1 MASQYSG
8 SKNFTVPVG
17 AGTYAPERLTLAK
30 ASQSQAYDSLI
41 GVTALIEQGVAAAVL
56 ELWLLKRG
64 GDPTNDAHFMNTG
77 KSITASGSETW
88 PLASW
93 DGAQLRAKSGG
104 TAGTLIV
111 SATAD

>member
-1 MASQYSG
+1 MAKHSG
-8 SKNFTVPVG
+8 SKSFTVPAG
-17 AGTYAPERLTLAK
+17 AGSYAPEFLNLVKPNQDGAFEN
-30 ASQSQAYDSLI
+30 LL
-41 GVTALIEQGVAAAVL
+41 GVTVLVESGVAAAVV

-64 GDPTNDAHFMNTG
+64 GDPTNDAHFFNTG

-93 DGAQLRAKSGG
+93 DGAQIRVKSGG
-104 TAGTLIV
+104 TAGTLTA

>member
-1 MASQYSG
+1 VAQQSG
-8 SKNFTVPVG
+8 SKSFTLG
-17 AGTYAPERLTLAK
+17 AGVGTYAPERLNLCK
-30 ASQSQAYDSLI
+30 ASQNEAYQNLI
-41 GVTALIEQGVAAAVL
+41 GVTALIESGVATAVL

-64 GDPTNDAHFMNTG
+64 GDPTNDAHFFNTG
-77 KSITASGSETW
+77 KSLTASGAETW

-104 TAGTLIV
+104 TAGSLVV